1 MTAHTEESLMA
12 LADQWAEG
20 EPGCVPAR
28 DALRLAIREVLAER
42 EKLNATVDAVIAE
55 QEKAMARAE
64 KAEAQMEIERLR
76 TALENMRRELNRA
89 WREVDFIAKERTE
102 HLEWRTKL
110 ANDLGECE
118 LIRDALG
125 RALNKREND
134 LMLLRN
140 AVDAMMAH
148 LGYHGE
154 ISARGD
160 RVQAVMDALAK
171 IDAKEGT

>member
-1 MTAHTEESLMA
+1 MSDREAFEAAWGAKYVSQSPEEDEAWYWWQAA
-12 LADQWAEG
+12 LAH
-20 EPGCVPAR
+20 AR
-28 DALRLAIREVLAER
+28 QSD
-42 EKLNATVDAVIAE
+42 
-55 QEKAMARAE
+55 
-64 KAEAQMEIERLR
+64 AEAQMEIERLR

-110 ANDLGECE
+110 ANDLDECE
-118 LIRDALG
+118 RMRDTLA

-134 LMLLRN
+134 MMLLLN
-140 AVDAMMAH
+140 AVDAMMAY

-154 ISARGD
+154 ISTRDD